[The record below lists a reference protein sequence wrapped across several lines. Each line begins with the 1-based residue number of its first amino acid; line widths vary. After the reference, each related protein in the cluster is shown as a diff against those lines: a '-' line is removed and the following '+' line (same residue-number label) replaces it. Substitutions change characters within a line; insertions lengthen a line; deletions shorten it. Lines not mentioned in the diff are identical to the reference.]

1 MATVSQRPVVS
12 VSPNN
17 PVFDLPIY
25 VARDAGLF
33 ERAGI
38 EVRFQ
43 ARYSERNASD
53 KEPFARL
60 KESLFEQGKADVY
73 NLCEWAGIDRSEHSA
88 RGAQVLALRPAVGA
102 QAIISFDAAL
112 QEPRDLAGVP
122 VGINDKTGSHY
133 TTLQSLEG
141 VLAREDIVVE
151 HVGVPERRYE
161 ALKQG
166 TSRAAAVM
174 EPFISL
180 GLKEGAHLVDVT
192 FYRGAE
198 VIAPSL
204 TPEQRNAYLG
214 AINEGRGPHHGA
226 LRKVQALRH
235 RADQGSAGA
244 ARDERPFRA
253 LHALRGLR
261 SRALQPGL
269 RVDALLGPRE
279 RRRRPRQRGRKP
291 LAASRLSAPLS
302 GPRSPISR
310 FPA

>member
-1 MATVSQRPVVS
+1 MDQPTIAI
-12 VSPNN
+12 SPNN

-25 VARDAGLF
+25 VARDEGLF
-33 ERAGI
+33 AKAGI

-43 ARYSERNASD
+43 AKYSERNASD
-53 KEPFARL
+53 KEAFKRL

-73 NLCEWAGIDRSEHSA
+73 NLCEWAGIDRSERST

-102 QAIISFDAAL
+102 QAILSFDKSI

-122 VGINDKTGSHY
+122 VGINDRTGSHY

-141 VLAREDIVVE
+141 ALPRDQIVVE

-166 TSRAAAVM
+166 ASRAVALM

-198 VIAPSL
+198 VIAPGLS
-204 TPEQRNAYLG
+204 PEQRAAYLG
-214 AINEGRGPHHGA
+214 AINEASDRIMADFGKYKHYVTEQTKGRLAPHELSSHFVRYTHYVVYDPKRFDDVYEWMRSWGLA
-226 LRKVQALRH
+226 TGNAN
-235 RADQGSAGA
+235 
-244 ARDERPFRA
+244 
-253 LHALRGLR
+253 HA
-261 SRALQPGL
+261 SVVAT
-269 RVDALLGPRE
+269 
-279 RRRRPRQRGRKP
+279 
-291 LAASRLSAPLS
+291 
-302 GPRSPISR
+302 
-310 FPA
+310 F

>member
-1 MATVSQRPVVS
+1 MASRFPVVN

-25 VARDAGLF
+25 VARDEGLF
-33 ERAGI
+33 ARAGI

-43 ARYSERNASD
+43 AKYSERRASD
-53 KEPFARL
+53 ADPFQRL

-73 NLCEWAGIDRSEHSA
+73 NLCEWAGIDRSEHSK

-102 QAIISFDAAL
+102 QAILSFDKAI

-141 VLAREDIVVE
+141 MLARKDIVVE
-151 HVGVPERRYE
+151 HLGIPENRYQ

-166 TSRAAAVM
+166 KSRAVAVM

-198 VIAPSL
+198 VIAPGLSS
-204 TPEQRNAYLG
+204 EQRTGYLN
-214 AINEGRGPHHGA
+214 AINEASDRIM
-226 LRKVQALRH
+226 
-235 RADQGSAGA
+235 ADFAKYKHYVTEQTKG
-244 ARDERPFRA
+244 
-253 LHALRGLR
+253 
-261 SRALQPGL
+261 ALQPHELSNHFVRYTHYVMYEPKRFQQVYEWMRSWGL
-269 RVDALLGPRE
+269 AKGDADH
-279 RRRRPRQRGRKP
+279 
-291 LAASRLSAPLS
+291 ATVVASL
-302 GPRSPISR
+302 
-310 FPA
+310 

>member
-1 MATVSQRPVVS
+1 MTAVSQRPVVS

-25 VARDAGLF
+25 VARDEGLF

-38 EVRFQ
+38 EVRLQ

-102 QAIISFDAAL
+102 QAIISFDPAL

-166 TSRAAAVM
+166 TSRAVAVM

-192 FYRGAE
+192 FYRGADCRG
-198 VIAPSL
+198 AGLS
-204 TPEQRNAYLG
+204 QRPHQPRDPARR
-214 AINEGRGPHHGA
+214 GR
-226 LRKVQALRH
+226 RH
-235 RADQGSAGA
+235 RHRRAG
-244 ARDERPFRA
+244 D
-253 LHALRGLR
+253 
-261 SRALQPGL
+261 
-269 RVDALLGPRE
+269 
-279 RRRRPRQRGRKP
+279 RR
-291 LAASRLSAPLS
+291 
-302 GPRSPISR
+302 
-310 FPA
+310 

>member
-1 MATVSQRPVVS
+1 MAAQRPLVN

-25 VARDAGLF
+25 VARDEGLF
-33 ERAGI
+33 EQAGL

-43 ARYSERNASD
+43 AKYSQRNPSD
-53 KEPFARL
+53 KEAFTRL

-73 NLCEWAGIDRSEHSA
+73 NLCEWAGIDRSERSA

-102 QAIISFDAAL
+102 QAILSLDPAI

-122 VGINDKTGSHY
+122 VGINELTGSHY

-141 VLAREDIVVE
+141 VLARADIVVE

-161 ALKQG
+161 ALKSG
-166 TSRAAAVM
+166 ASRAVAVM

-198 VIAPSL
+198 VIAPGLS
-204 TPEQRNAYLG
+204 TEQRNAYLG
-214 AINEGRGPHHGA
+214 AINEAADRIMADFGKYKHYVTEQTKGRLAPHEMSEHFVRYTHYVVYDQKRFDQVYEWMRSWGLA
-226 LRKVQALRH
+226 GGK
-235 RADQGSAGA
+235 AD
-244 ARDERPFRA
+244 
-253 LHALRGLR
+253 HATVV
-261 SRALQPGL
+261 AT
-269 RVDALLGPRE
+269 
-279 RRRRPRQRGRKP
+279 
-291 LAASRLSAPLS
+291 
-302 GPRSPISR
+302 
-310 FPA
+310 F

>member
-1 MATVSQRPVVS
+1 MATATQRPVVS

-25 VARDAGLF
+25 VARDEGLF
-33 ERAGI
+33 EKAGI

-43 ARYSERNASD
+43 ANYSERNPSD
-53 KEPFARL
+53 KEAFARL

-73 NLCEWAGIDRSEHSA
+73 NLCEWAGIDRSERSA

-102 QAIISFDAAL
+102 QAILSFESAI
-112 QEPRDLAGVP
+112 QEPRDLAGIP
-122 VGINDKTGSHY
+122 VGINDRTGSHY

-141 VLAREDIVVE
+141 ALPRENIVVE

-166 TSRAAAVM
+166 TSRAVAVM

-198 VIAPSL
+198 VIAPGL
-204 TPEQRNAYLG
+204 TPEQRSAYLD
-214 AINEGRGPHHGA
+214 AINQASDLIMANFGKYKHYVTEQTKGRLAPHEMSDHFVRYTHYVVYDPKRFEQVYEWMRSWGLA
-226 LRKVQALRH
+226 TGNADHAKVVAT
-235 RADQGSAGA
+235 
-244 ARDERPFRA
+244 F
-253 LHALRGLR
+253 
-261 SRALQPGL
+261 
-269 RVDALLGPRE
+269 
-279 RRRRPRQRGRKP
+279 
-291 LAASRLSAPLS
+291 
-302 GPRSPISR
+302 
-310 FPA
+310 